1 MVADGE
7 STSRREGIHAILE
20 LNSIGIDYWY
30 RHPISGPGKEVAM
43 ARSIRKGIDQTSIGG
58 EIPTN
63 HNDHA
68 ATPTRQPTSLSSM
81 IGNLLNQGR
90 RKAVQDLHE
99 KGIETYGWKDGHVV
113 STKPARK

>member
-7 STSRREGIHAILE
+7 CTSRWEGIHAILE
-20 LNSIGIDYWY
+20 RNSIGIDYWY

-43 ARSIRKGIDQTSIGG
+43 ARSIRKGIDQTSTGG
-58 EIPTN
+58 GTPTK
-63 HNDHA
+63 HDDHA

-99 KGIETYGWKDGHVV
+99 KGIETYGWKDGRVIN
-113 STKPARK
+113 R